1 MNVVTRIFFG
11 RVGFSWNFKVL
22 QGINPNESFRHCY
35 IHHEDY
41 VMRVLKEFCGI
52 VFEIII
58 QKSQKRA
65 KSQNLE

>member
-1 MNVVTRIFFG
+1 MNVVTRIFFR

-41 VMRVLKEFCGI
+41 VMRVLKEFCRI
-52 VFEIII
+52 VFEII

-65 KSQNLE
+65 KSQNLA

>member
-1 MNVVTRIFFG
+1 M
-11 RVGFSWNFKVL
+11 L

-41 VMRVLKEFCGI
+41 VMKVLKEFCLI
-52 VFEIII
+52 VLEII